1 MDAEVFRSGPFANP
15 ARVQPLPLIFR
26 PPSCRKDTPGSVVFE
41 SKGADR
47 EGRRGRRWEG
57 RDPCQPWL
65 GINVLQGAE
74 KAPEEGRDLIRGPWR
89 PCKQTER
96 GAMAVRIAA

>member
-1 MDAEVFRSGPFANP
+1 MRRYFR
-15 ARVQPLPLIFR
+15 ARV
-26 PPSCRKDTPGSVVFE
+26 RKPCTRAAFASDFSSTVLQKRHTSSVVFG

-74 KAPEEGRDLIRGPWR
+74 KVPEEGRDLIRGPWR